1 MKRRDWMIGVGAS
14 AASFMG
20 MTCGAFGFAPR
31 DVDLTTPA
39 TRNAVEKGLD
49 YLAKRKNS
57 DGSFGPGG
65 YAKNVGVVGLIAT
78 AFMSH
83 GEMPE
88 RGRRGKVVSDCVKY
102 VLAHA
107 KENGF
112 INAADFAGYG
122 PMYGHGFATL
132 FLAEVHGMAE
142 QRALRGALSRAIKL
156 TIECQNEEGG
166 WRYQAERKESDL
178 SVTICQMMALRA
190 ARNAGFEVP
199 SATIDRGL
207 AYIRRCQNSD
217 GGFLYQLTVTGE
229 SEFPRSAG
237 AAAALY
243 GAGLNEGPEIDAVLG
258 YLRKSLEGPAKNSTS
273 GHFWYGHYYAAQAF
287 RRAGGD
293 DWAKWYATVR
303 DVIMPLQKSD
313 GSWAD
318 DIGSEY
324 ATAMACHVLQ
334 MPASYLPLFQ
344 R

>member
-1 MKRRDWMIGVGAS
+1 MS
-14 AASFMG
+14 AASWI
-20 MTCGAFGFAPR
+20 GASRAIEAAPR
-31 DVDLTTPA
+31 DQDLTTPA
-39 TRNAVEKGLD
+39 TRNAVEKGLG
-49 YLAKRKNS
+49 YLAKRKAS
-57 DGSFGPGG
+57 DGSFGSSG

-83 GEMPE
+83 GDMPE
-88 RGRRGKVVSDCVKY
+88 RGTHGRLVADCVKY
-102 VLAHA
+102 VLSHA

-112 INAADFAGYG
+112 INAAEFAGYG

-132 FLAEVHGMAE
+132 FLSEVYGMSE
-142 QRALRGALSRAIKL
+142 QKSLRAALSRAVKL
-156 TIECQNEEGG
+156 TVVCQNAEGG
-166 WRYQAERKESDL
+166 WRYQAERQESDL

-190 ARNAGFEVP
+190 ARNAGFDVP

-217 GGFLYQLTVTGE
+217 GGFLYQLTVAGE

-243 GAGLNEGPEIDAVLG
+243 GAGLNEGPEIDAALA
-258 YLRKSLEGPAKNSTS
+258 YLRKSLEGPAKNANS
-273 GHFWYGHYYAAQAF
+273 GHFWYGHYYAAQAW

-293 DWAKWYATVR
+293 DWVKWYTAVR
-303 DVIMPLQKSD
+303 ELILPLQKSD
-313 GSWAD
+313 GSWSD